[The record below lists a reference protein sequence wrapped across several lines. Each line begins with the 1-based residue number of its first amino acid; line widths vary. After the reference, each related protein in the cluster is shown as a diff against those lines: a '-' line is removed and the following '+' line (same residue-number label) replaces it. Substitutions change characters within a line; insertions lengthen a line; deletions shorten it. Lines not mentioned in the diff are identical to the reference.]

1 VNRFPNNL
9 YSIVVYIRQM
19 IDSRKG
25 QENITRVFTL
35 GGYYDKRNRK
45 KVFTVQKKDMLILER
60 DDFRRV

>member
-1 VNRFPNNL
+1 
-9 YSIVVYIRQM
+9 M